1 MSLKTL
7 EMAIGHTELCSKKL
21 KALLYF
27 VSLELER
34 LDKRASIFY
43 LYLQTSPKLLFIPL
57 REAAPQTIY
66 FALCSRNNK

>member
-43 LYLQTSPKLLFIPL
+43 LYLQTSPKLLFIP
-57 REAAPQTIY
+57 EAAPPNHIF